1 MNIEVEF
8 CLGVTAFIFLDFVFK
23 LSDEVLDHNNCVG
36 SLYLKD
42 FAFKIFLRNKG
53 L

>member
-23 LSDEVLDHNNCVG
+23 LSDEVLDHNNSVG
-36 SLYLKD
+36 SLYLED
-42 FAFKIFLRNKG
+42 FAYKIFLRNKEQ
-53 L
+53 